1 MSEEILDKKS
11 KLVLKVLNKI
21 KNDDNFVAGSQAVL
35 PYMPKKYNQQIIDEV
50 LWHLEDLG
58 YIECQSSEGHVQY
71 INANYKGQNYREL
84 NLIETKELL
93 CKSVILPIIVSAI
106 TSLITIWLTG
116 HFK

>member
-71 INANYKGQNYREL
+71 INANYISSVANFIRKSGFVNTFSKVSSVINAPCIDR
-84 NLIETKELL
+84 
-93 CKSVILPIIVSAI
+93 KSVV
-106 TSLITIWLTG
+106 
-116 HFK
+116 